1 MEFQICHGRKMKL
14 LLSIP
19 SLVRRESRAKESVK
33 LGENSAWQWEGTV
46 PEEKAHFVYNPYITD
61 GS

>member
-1 MEFQICHGRKMKL
+1 MTIVDMEFQICHGRKMKL

-33 LGENSAWQWEGTV
+33 LGENSA
-46 PEEKAHFVYNPYITD
+46 
-61 GS
+61 